1 MTLNPEALERPTD
14 ARCSGREQMTHEDL
28 RKRAVKWLTNTKH
41 CGVVLSEIVTA
52 LSEIP
57 DAVGWQSWASFL
69 VECKVSR
76 ADFRAQQDKPWMRS
90 GRGVGQFRYFMVPS
104 GLIGPADLEDQ
115 EWGLLCVDDCRIRV
129 VKEAA
134 RREPNREDEI
144 RMLVSAL
151 RRVRARE
158 FLILVS
164 ESDIEAQGVSK

>member
-1 MTLNPEALERPTD
+1 
-14 ARCSGREQMTHEDL
+14 
-28 RKRAVKWLTNTKH
+28 
-41 CGVVLSEIVTA
+41 
-52 LSEIP
+52 
-57 DAVGWQSWASFL
+57 
-69 VECKVSR
+69 
-76 ADFRAQQDKPWMRS
+76 
-90 GRGVGQFRYFMVPS
+90 MVPS

-115 EWGLLCVDDCRIRV
+115 EWGLLWVDDCRIRV